1 MNKRIDNI
9 ILDNERIDAPP
20 PRGVDRRDFLKLAGF
35 TFGGALLAGCQPAK
49 VEKAIPFLI
58 KPEEVTPGVATW
70 YATTCGGCTAS
81 CGVMAKNRDGRPIKL
96 EGIPDHPISH
106 GGLCPVGQAHLLE
119 LYDSQRL
126 MHPMMNNT
134 RSNWTEIDEA
144 VRTTLDAVKQQN
156 GAVRLLTGTITSPTT
171 KAAIQRFISQF
182 KNAKHI
188 QYDALSCSAILDAH
202 EKTHGVRLLPHYKFE
217 QAEVILSFD
226 ADFLGTWIS
235 PVEYTAAYR
244 KGRVLDGTP
253 QKFSYH
259 VQFESRI
266 SLTGNNADKRMSLSP
281 MEIRSFIRQLAS
293 ELSTLAGVT
302 FSSQSPAAEFI
313 KSLAIRLWDT
323 RGKCLVVCGLND
335 VQSQILVNY
344 INNLLGNYGNTVDI
358 NTPSNQK
365 QGNDAQVQELI
376 DELKSGS
383 VSALILYD
391 TNPVYSLPNGFEFA
405 ELMKKIPLTV
415 TVTNRVDET
424 ASASKFVLPQQHALE
439 TWNDTEPVAGTYSLT
454 QPVIKAFGE
463 SRPFLETL
471 FAWMGEKKSA
481 YVAIQEHWQ
490 KNVFPLQREEKN
502 FQAFWDKAVYNSFIK
517 VDLPARKNLV
527 FNSNNV
533 GRTFS
538 STERDE
544 ISSYNLV
551 LYPTIALLDGRHAHN
566 PWLQELPDPVT
577 KIVWDNYV
585 SISQAT
591 AEKLGVNQGDILGIE
606 AEGKSLEL
614 PVHIQQGHSDNVV
627 AIALGYGRK
636 GTDRF
641 TKIGPQWLQARP
653 TVPEGE
659 LVGKNASTFLKFEYG
674 SYQYD
679 VNNVALKK
687 TGKQCL
693 LACTQEHHS
702 LRVPEHLDPTHGEKR
717 PIIQETTFAA
727 YVKDRSSGS
736 FEKHPLDSMW
746 PEDHKYKG
754 HHWGM
759 VVDLTACT
767 GCSACVVS
775 CQAENNIPLVGKDE
789 VFRNREMTWIR
800 IDRYYD
806 EKNENS
812 VAHQPMM
819 CQHCGNAP
827 CETVCPVLA
836 TVHSEEGLNQQV
848 YNRCV
853 GTRYCSNNC
862 PYKVRRFNWFEY
874 EHGDDMH
881 KLVLNPDIT
890 VRERGVMEKCS
901 LCVQRI
907 QEAKIEAKKNGVKIQ
922 DGDIQPACAQSCP
935 AKAIVFGDMNDPNS
949 ELVKRMKS
957 PRYYK
962 VLEELGVRPSVG
974 YLTLVRN
981 REEKEDNV

>member
-1 MNKRIDNI
+1 MNKKFDNI
-9 ILDNERIDAPP
+9 ILDSETPETPP
-20 PRGVDRRDFLKLAGF
+20 QRGVGRRDFLKIAGF

-58 KPEEVTPGVATW
+58 KPEEVTPGISTW
-70 YATTCGGCTAS
+70 YATTCGGCTAG

-96 EGIPDHPISH
+96 EGIPNHPISN

-126 MHPMMNNT
+126 MHPMVDGVPT
-134 RSNWTEIDEA
+134 NWETVDTAIKKKLDEIQRA
-144 VRTTLDAVKQQN
+144 NGIVRV
-156 GAVRLLTGTITSPTT
+156 LTGTITSPTT
-171 KAAIQRFISQF
+171 KAAIQKFLSTF

-188 QYDALSCSAILDAH
+188 QYDALSCSAILEAH
-202 EKTHGVRLLPHYKFE
+202 EKTHGVRLLPRYRFD
-217 QAEVILSFD
+217 QADVIVSFD

-235 PVEYTAAYR
+235 PVEFTAAYR
-244 KGRVLDGTP
+244 KGRTLDGTSP
-253 QKFSYH
+253 KFSYH

-266 SLTGNNADKRMSLSP
+266 SLTGNNADKRMSLTP
-281 MEIRSFIRQLAS
+281 AEIRSTIQQLAS
-293 ELSTLAGVT
+293 ELSTFAGAS
-302 FSSQSPAAEFI
+302 FSFQSPSTEFI
-313 KSLAIRLWDT
+313 KTLAKRLWDA
-323 RGKCLVVCGLND
+323 RGKSLVVCGLND
-335 VQSQILVNY
+335 VQSQIMVNY
-344 INNLLGNYGNTVDI
+344 INHLLGSYGSTVDI
-358 NTPSNQK
+358 NNPSNQK
-365 QGNDAQVQELI
+365 QGNDAQVQELF
-376 DELKSGS
+376 DELKAGV

-391 TNPVYSLPNGFEFA
+391 TNPVYSLPNGSEFA

-415 TVTNRVDET
+415 TITNRVDET
-424 ASASKFVLPQQHALE
+424 AGASQCVLPQPHALE
-439 TWNDTEPVAGTYSLT
+439 TWNDSEPIAGTFTMT
-454 QPVIKAFGE
+454 QPVIKAFGQ
-463 SRPFLETL
+463 SRPFVESL
-471 FAWMGEKKSA
+471 FTWMGEKKSA
-481 YVAIQEHWQ
+481 YTAIQEYWQ

-502 FQAFWDKAVYNSFIK
+502 FQAFWDKAVYNGFVKID
-517 VDLPARKNLV
+517 VPAKKNLV
-527 FNSNNV
+527 FNDKV
-533 GRTFS
+533 GRDVISSSRTES
-538 STERDE
+538 ST
-544 ISSYNLV
+544 YNLV
-551 LYPTIALLDGRHAHN
+551 LYPTIAILDGRHAHN

-591 AEKLGVNQGDILGIE
+591 AVKLGVSQGDVLLIE
-606 AEGKSLEL
+606 VNGKSLEL
-614 PVHIQQGHSDNVV
+614 PTHIQQGQSDNVV

-641 TKIGPQWLQARP
+641 TKIGPRWLQAKP
-653 TVPEGE
+653 TVTEGE
-659 LVGKNASTFLKFEYG
+659 LVGKNAAGFSKFENG
-674 SYQYD
+674 SFQFDVTNVVLKNTGKSYQ
-679 VNNVALKK
+679 
-687 TGKQCL
+687 

-702 LRVPEHLDPTHGEKR
+702 LRVPEHLDPTHGERR
-717 PIIQETTFAA
+717 PIIQETTFASYKKNPSA
-727 YVKDRSSGS
+727 GS
-736 FEKHPLDSMW
+736 FEKLPLATMW
-746 PEDHKYKG
+746 PQDHQYKG

-836 TVHSEEGLNQQV
+836 TVHSEEGLNQQI

-862 PYKVRRFNWFEY
+862 PYKVRRFNWFDY

-907 QEAKIEAKKNGVKIQ
+907 QEAKIEAKKNGVKVK

-935 AKAIVFGDMNDPNS
+935 AQAIVFGDMNDPNS
-949 ELVKRMKS
+949 ELVQRMKS
-957 PRYYK
+957 PRYYR
-962 VLEELGVRPSVG
+962 VLEEVGVNPSVG
-974 YLTLVRN
+974 YMTLVRN
-981 REEKEDNV
+981 RDENAA